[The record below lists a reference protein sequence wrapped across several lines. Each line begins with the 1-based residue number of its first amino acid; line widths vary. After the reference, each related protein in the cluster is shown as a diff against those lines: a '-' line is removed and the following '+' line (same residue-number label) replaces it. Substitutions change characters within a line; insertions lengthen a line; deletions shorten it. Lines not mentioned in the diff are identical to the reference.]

1 MSEALLIYQG
11 ASLII
16 DQGTTLP
23 TDHWQGPDT
32 TGSMRGGLPPP
43 LIRQT
48 EVTGMN
54 KRLPVRKS
62 LRFDIFQRDS
72 FTCRFCGAQPP
83 EVILHID
90 HLVPVIDGG
99 ANDPE
104 NLVTACQ
111 DCNLGKGRKSLLTE
125 PPFPDTD
132 LKLLKI
138 HQQTLEYEQ
147 FIEAS
152 VRLDQARRRICA
164 HLYDVWEQTYGK
176 INVNN
181 VAPPDSALVAWVE
194 AYDPSI
200 VERGIRA
207 GYPAWRS
214 NKIDNGSGF
223 KLGKMIAYLTA
234 IMRNLSEAQD
244 A

>member
-111 DCNLGKGRKSLLTE
+111 DCNLGKGRKSLLSE

-132 LKLLKI
+132 LKLLRI
-138 HQQTLEYEQ
+138 EQERLEYEQ
-147 FIEAS
+147 FLLAVSERNERRGQLISYFETVWVETYGDYSRCNLGPAAS
-152 VRLDQARRRICA
+152 VYIGWLDRFDP
-164 HLYDVWEQTYGK
+164 DV
-176 INVNN
+176 I
-181 VAPPDSALVAWVE
+181 
-194 AYDPSI
+194 
-200 VERGIRA
+200 ERGIRA
-207 GYPAWRS
+207 GIGAFSRGQ
-214 NKIDNGSGF
+214 IDNGHYSSFNQMLGYLSG
-223 KLGKMIAYLTA
+223 
-234 IMRNLSEAQD
+234 IMRNMTEVSQ
-244 A
+244 